1 MINDTCCQH
10 LRLGMQT
17 ETTDIFSFPWCSML
31 LYTNMEWPPLVT
43 PVPNSNQSHCPR
55 LKSAVNYKLRH
66 FYLNKTWSPSNRWAA
81 LHRKKTGLIK
91 INILTPPKK
100 SVFKDSHNFKILP
113 YKSSKSLKLQYLEEY
128 KPSILKYFHNQKYF
142 VKPCIH
148 IFSAE
153 YIVSKDKRGF
163 GVHTHFSES

>member
-1 MINDTCCQH
+1 MITIKPLSCPSQEENWINKNKH
-10 LRLGMQT
+10 
-17 ETTDIFSFPWCSML
+17 TDP
-31 LYTNMEWPPLVT
+31 
-43 PVPNSNQSHCPR
+43 
-55 LKSAVNYKLRH
+55 
-66 FYLNKTWSPSNRWAA
+66 
-81 LHRKKTGLIK
+81 
-91 INILTPPKK
+91 PPKK